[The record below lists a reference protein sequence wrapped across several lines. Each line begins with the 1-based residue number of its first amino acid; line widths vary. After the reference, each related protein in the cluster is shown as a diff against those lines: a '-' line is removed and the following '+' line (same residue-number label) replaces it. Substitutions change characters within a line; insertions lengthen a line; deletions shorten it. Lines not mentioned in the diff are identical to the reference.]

1 MHALAALAPSHLPS
15 RCVRSLEN
23 NKLGPEAGVALAE
36 ALKGNTTLN
45 RLLSAALPSNPLAHA
60 FSPLSMHT

>member
-1 MHALAALAPSHLPS
+1 M
-15 RCVRSLEN
+15 RSLEN